1 MKEQDRAAL
10 IEVLLK
16 VYDFGVDT
24 ELEDL
29 IAVKLTKLIKG
40 IPEV

>member
-16 VYDFGVDT
+16 VQDFGVDT

-29 IAVKLTKLIKG
+29 ITVKLTKLIKG
-40 IPEV
+40 IPEI